1 MHLRETAEDVDEA
14 ISAAEELLTSLR
26 LLVIEVWSH
35 ITSRK
40 TQRKL
45 WINKKKPGGGG
56 TEHSFMPGGF
66 VTRSN
71 RSPFYTPFLAGVR
84 VLLSFCIPFIID
96 KWYPLHIPLKVQN
109 AAFLFTRAVYAP

>member
-45 WINKKKPGGGG
+45 
-56 TEHSFMPGGF
+56 
-66 VTRSN
+66 
-71 RSPFYTPFLAGVR
+71 
-84 VLLSFCIPFIID
+84 
-96 KWYPLHIPLKVQN
+96 
-109 AAFLFTRAVYAP
+109 

>member
-40 TQRKL
+40 TQRM
-45 WINKKKPGGGG
+45 NKQKKTRGGGG
-56 TEHSFMPGGF
+56 
-66 VTRSN
+66 
-71 RSPFYTPFLAGVR
+71 
-84 VLLSFCIPFIID
+84 VLNTVLCQEASSRGPTAHPFIHHF
-96 KWYPLHIPLKVQN
+96 WQESEYSFRFV
-109 AAFLFTRAVYAP
+109 FLLLLTNGTPCTYL

>member
-1 MHLRETAEDVDEA
+1 MQLRETAEDVDET

-45 WINKKKPGGGG
+45 
-56 TEHSFMPGGF
+56 
-66 VTRSN
+66 
-71 RSPFYTPFLAGVR
+71 
-84 VLLSFCIPFIID
+84 
-96 KWYPLHIPLKVQN
+96 
-109 AAFLFTRAVYAP
+109 

>member
-1 MHLRETAEDVDEA
+1 MQLRETAEDVDEA

-35 ITSRK
+35 ITSR
-40 TQRKL
+40 
-45 WINKKKPGGGG
+45 

-84 VLLSFCIPFIID
+84 VLLSFCMPFIID

>member
-1 MHLRETAEDVDEA
+1 MQLRETAEDVDEA

-35 ITSRK
+35 ITK
-40 TQRKL
+40 NPKKVM
-45 WINKKKPGGGG
+45 NKQKKPGGGGGG

-71 RSPFYTPFLAGVR
+71 RSPFYTPFLTGVR
-84 VLLSFCIPFIID
+84 VLLSFCMPFIID

>member
-1 MHLRETAEDVDEA
+1 MNKQK
-14 ISAAEELLTSLR
+14 
-26 LLVIEVWSH
+26 
-35 ITSRK
+35 K
-40 TQRKL
+40 TR
-45 WINKKKPGGGG
+45 GGGG

-96 KWYPLHIPLKVQN
+96 KWCPLHIPLKVQN

>member
-45 WINKKKPGGGG
+45 WINKKKNN
-56 TEHSFMPGGF
+56 FGF
-66 VTRSN
+66 WETAH
-71 RSPFYTPFLAGVR
+71 L
-84 VLLSFCIPFIID
+84 
-96 KWYPLHIPLKVQN
+96 PLP
-109 AAFLFTRAVYAP
+109 